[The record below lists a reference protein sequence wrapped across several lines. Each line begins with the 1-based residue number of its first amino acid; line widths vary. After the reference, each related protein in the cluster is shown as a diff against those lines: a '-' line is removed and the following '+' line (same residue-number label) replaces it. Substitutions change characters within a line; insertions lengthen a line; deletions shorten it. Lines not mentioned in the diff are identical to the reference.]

1 MPTRFR
7 TIKLFLATT
16 ALFAPNLSLAQESVA
31 SPAPVADA
39 EYSRNW
45 GLSMI
50 NALPAYLKGYTGKG
64 VVVAIV
70 DTGLDINHP
79 EFVARISKAL
89 HNFGTDKR
97 LADVS
102 HSVDKDGVPDGHGTH
117 VAGIIGA
124 ARDGTG
130 MQGVAYESTVLPLR
144 AVDIGDPDDP
154 EMDPTNEAIEYAIGA
169 GAGVLNGSYGPG
181 LLLGRYL
188 KDENGQLKLD
198 GKGYAIDN
206 KNYEILDY
214 QAIYDDPSNLVDT
227 YNTLKK
233 AAKADIVLVFAAGND
248 ASTDDQPGAASAIP
262 SGIGTLPLIT
272 PENTK
277 DGNLYKFIDTN
288 DQTNKGFDFN
298 NPNTYKIVSGSD
310 V

>member
-188 KDENGQLKLD
+188 
-198 GKGYAIDN
+198 
-206 KNYEILDY
+206 
-214 QAIYDDPSNLVDT
+214 
-227 YNTLKK
+227 
-233 AAKADIVLVFAAGND
+233 
-248 ASTDDQPGAASAIP
+248 
-262 SGIGTLPLIT
+262 
-272 PENTK
+272 
-277 DGNLYKFIDTN
+277 
-288 DQTNKGFDFN
+288 
-298 NPNTYKIVSGSD
+298 
-310 V
+310 